1 LTATVA
7 ESRFSDSRIE
17 EFSMSTKSRI
27 GAAGAVVMASAL
39 LLQGAA
45 ASADDG
51 DHGHRDR
58 VTLTFD
64 VETGPFDYTDLG
76 DPGPSAAD
84 VIVFYDRL
92 FARGHRVGHEVG
104 SCTVVEA
111 SGRANCTGVVTLRGR
126 GSITFAFENAPPPRK
141 ILAVTG
147 GTGAYR
153 TAQGDGSFVES
164 GHQTG
169 TLKLRLVLD

>member
-1 LTATVA
+1 M
-7 ESRFSDSRIE
+7 SRLL
-17 EFSMSTKSRI
+17 RI
-27 GAAGAVVMASAL
+27 GTAGAVVLTSAL
-39 LLQGAA
+39 LLQGAV

-58 VTLTFD
+58 VTLTFH
-64 VETGPFDYTDLG
+64 VETSPFDYTDLG

-84 VIVFYDRL
+84 VIVFHDTL
-92 FARGHRVGHEVG
+92 FTRGHRVGHQVG
-104 SCTVVEA
+104 SCTLVEA

-126 GSITFAFENAPPPRK
+126 GTITFAFENAPPPRK

-153 TAQGDGSFVES
+153 TAQGDGSFIES

-169 TLKLRLVLD
+169 TLKLRLILD

>member
-1 LTATVA
+1 
-7 ESRFSDSRIE
+7 
-17 EFSMSTKSRI
+17 MSTKSRI
-27 GAAGAVVMASAL
+27 GTAGAVVMASAL
-39 LLQGAA
+39 LLQGASA
-45 ASADDG
+45 GADDG
-51 DHGHRDR
+51 DHHRGR
-58 VTLTFD
+58 VTLTLD
-64 VETGPFDYTDLG
+64 VRTSPFSYTDLG

-84 VIVFYDRL
+84 VIVFHDTL
-92 FARGHRVGHEVG
+92 FKRGHRVGHQVG

-126 GSITFAFENAPPPRK
+126 GTITFAFENAPPPRK
-141 ILAVTG
+141 ILSVTG

-153 TAQGDGSFVES
+153 TAQGEGSFLES